1 MSNLS
6 LQDQIW
12 NRACI
17 GAGGATPAVGDQALA
32 SVLLAHGLA
41 MNGGVTHAL
50 ESLSRADILAAVAG
64 FEFFGLTDAARVF
77 QQVPGDSGEAENRL
91 NQLYFAAV
99 PTDEALAHAFGL
111 KLASTPEAFAP
122 LSNGAHA

>member
-1 MSNLS
+1 
-6 LQDQIW
+6 
-12 NRACI
+12 
-17 GAGGATPAVGDQALA
+17 
-32 SVLLAHGLA
+32 

-50 ESLSRADILAAVAG
+50 ESLSQAEILAAVAG

-77 QQVPGDSGEAENRL
+77 QQAPGDSDEAENRL

-99 PTDEALAHAFGL
+99 PTDEALADAFGL